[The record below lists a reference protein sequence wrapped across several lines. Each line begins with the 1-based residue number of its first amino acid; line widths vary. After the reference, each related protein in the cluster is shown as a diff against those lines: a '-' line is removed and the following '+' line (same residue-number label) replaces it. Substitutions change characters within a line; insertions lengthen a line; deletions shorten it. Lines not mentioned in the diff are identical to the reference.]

1 MTRSPNFR
9 SFQPTRAGHGNAHT
23 SQGAADFLRAHDK
36 LAALL
41 PTVTRM
47 AALQK
52 DCAALL
58 PDMFSACE
66 ILQFGAEQLLLST
79 PNAAVAARLK
89 QKLPHLQDA
98 LMQRGWQIKTI
109 RLKVQVTKTAE
120 KSTASV
126 RLELPMQAIAALGML
141 NEGLEESSRNQ
152 NLKAAIDK
160 LLQHHR
166 EQR

>member
-1 MTRSPNFR
+1 M
-9 SFQPTRAGHGNAHT
+9 
-23 SQGAADFLRAHDK
+23 RAHDK
-36 LAALL
+36 LSALL

-109 RLKVQVTKTAE
+109 RLKVQVTKTVE
-120 KSTASV
+120 KSIASV
-126 RLELPMQAIAALGML
+126 RLELPMQAITALGML
-141 NEGLEESSRNQ
+141 NEGLGESSRNQ
-152 NLKAAIDK
+152 NLKAAIDR